1 MKLFFKRYWR
11 VPVVALLGALIAFG
25 GSFVLEET
33 YTSTTR
39 VLIRGL
45 DANLT
50 TTPGAPTT
58 ATGQVDATGARSFA
72 ETQAG
77 LASSREVA
85 ERVVDQLGLDQP
97 KPDSGGPIHTLAK
110 GLAWTY
116 AHARAIATFG
126 FYKEADKHE
135 KAIGTVQGA
144 VSAHQ
149 LGTTSG
155 GATGQPASYVIEIT
169 ANGTTPAEA
178 RDIANTSADI
188 LVDLSNERYAADSA
202 NYIASLE
209 GQLDQTTKDVATA
222 ADAVAAYKV
231 AHNITALDD
240 QLVGNAQSAQ
250 SLTDQIRT
258 TTNDIAADQG
268 TVASLQSSLAA
279 TDPTTDSNQ
288 NITTGRSGTKVDNTA
303 ANPVYQ
309 ELQTQLATAQAKQK
323 ADETKLTSLQGQVGG
338 DAPTQ
343 LTADQSGL
351 LQLNQ
356 QLALAQ
362 DNQKSLNTTLAT
374 AKVDASSGKVDL
386 TRISVASLPTYPSAP
401 KRYLFLLLG
410 LLVGGLAGGG
420 LTWLARR
427 RKPSGDA
434 DDDDLDPHDRELLDT
449 DVDLRSQELNG
460 AGTREPV
467 GAGAG
472 PSASTAASPSAA
484 SPSAAGPS
492 AAGGGGN
499 GLASLF
505 GSQPGLTPPAPTR
518 RDADLTDPDQ
528 R

>member
-1 MKLFFKRYWR
+1 MTTKLFFKRYWR

-25 GSFVLEET
+25 GSFMLEET

-50 TTPGAPTT
+50 TTPGAPV
-58 ATGQVDATGARSFA
+58 APTGQVDATGARSFA

-110 GLAWTY
+110 GAAWTY
-116 AHARAIATFG
+116 AHARAILTFG
-126 FYKEADKHE
+126 FYKEAERRE

-155 GATGQPASYVIEIT
+155 GATGQPASYVLEIT
-169 ANGTTPAEA
+169 ANGTTPTEA

-188 LVDLSNERYAADSA
+188 LVDISNERYATDSA

-209 GQLDQTTKDVATA
+209 GQLDQTNEDVAAA
-222 ADAVAAYKV
+222 ADAVAAYKGS
-231 AHNITALDD
+231 HNISALDE

-250 SLTDQIRT
+250 SLTDQIRN

-268 TVASLQSSLAA
+268 TVASLQATLAA
-279 TDPTTDSNQ
+279 TDPTVDNNSAIQ
-288 NITTGRSGTKVDNTA
+288 TGRSTTDLNATGP
-303 ANPVYQ
+303 NPVHQ
-309 ELQTQLATAQAKQK
+309 DLQTQLATAQAKLK
-323 ADETKLTSLQGQVGG
+323 ADQEKLTSLQGQVGG
-338 DAPTQ
+338 DSPTQ

-351 LQLNQ
+351 LQVQQ

-362 DNQKSLNTTLAT
+362 DNQKSLNSTLAT

-420 LTWLARR
+420 LTWLAQR

-434 DDDDLDPHDRELLDT
+434 DDDDLDPRDRELLDT
-449 DVDLRSQELNG
+449 DVDLRTQELNG
-460 AGTREPV
+460 AGSREPV

-472 PSASTAASPSAA
+472 PSASGPAAPSATGATGA
-484 SPSAAGPS
+484 S
-492 AAGGGGN
+492 GGGGN
-499 GLASLF
+499 GLSSLF
-505 GSQPGLTPPAPTR
+505 GRQPGIVPPTPAR

-528 R
+528 Q

>member
-1 MKLFFKRYWR
+1 MTTKLFFKRYWR

-25 GSFVLEET
+25 GSFMLEET

-97 KPDSGGPIHTLAK
+97 KPDSGGPIHTVAK
-110 GLAWTY
+110 GAAWTY
-116 AHARAIATFG
+116 AHVRAILTFG
-126 FYKEADKHE
+126 FYKEAERRE

-155 GATGQPASYVIEIT
+155 GATGQPASYVLEIT
-169 ANGTTPAEA
+169 ANGTTPGEA
-178 RDIANTSADI
+178 RDIANASADI
-188 LVDLSNERYAADSA
+188 LVDISNERYATDSA

-209 GQLDQTTKDVATA
+209 GQLDQTTKDVAAA

-231 AHNITALDD
+231 AHNITAIDE

-250 SLTDQIRT
+250 SLTDQIRN
-258 TTNDIAADQG
+258 TTNDIAAANG
-268 TVASLQSSLAA
+268 TIASLQTSLAA
-279 TDPTTDSNQ
+279 TDPTIGTTSKIQ
-288 NITTGRSGTKVDNTA
+288 TGRSETDQNSTTP
-303 ANPVYQ
+303 NPVYQ
-309 ELQTQLATAQAKQK
+309 ELQNDLHTAQANLG
-323 ADETKLTSLQGQVGG
+323 ALNNKLQSLQGQVGG
-338 DAPTQ
+338 NAPTQ
-343 LTADQSGL
+343 LTTDQAGL
-351 LQLNQ
+351 LQLQQ

-420 LTWLARR
+420 LTWLAHR

-434 DDDDLDPHDRELLDT
+434 DDDDLDPRDRELLDT
-449 DVDLRSQELNG
+449 DVDLRNHELNG
-460 AGTREPV
+460 AGSREPV

-472 PSASTAASPSAA
+472 PSAGIPAGGAGTPSA
-484 SPSAAGPS
+484 S
-492 AAGGGGN
+492 GGGGN
-499 GLASLF
+499 GLGSLF
-505 GSQPGLTPPAPTR
+505 GRPGTAIPPTPAR

>member
-1 MKLFFKRYWR
+1 MTTKLFFKRYWR

-25 GSFVLEET
+25 GSFMLEET
-33 YTSTTR
+33 YTSSTR

-58 ATGQVDATGARSFA
+58 QTGQVDATGSRSFA

-97 KPDSGGPIHTLAK
+97 KPDSGGPLHTLAK
-110 GLAWTY
+110 GAAWTY
-116 AHARAIATFG
+116 SHVRAILTFG
-126 FYKEADKHE
+126 FYKEAERRE

-155 GATGQPASYVIEIT
+155 GATGQPASYVLEIT
-169 ANGTTPAEA
+169 ANGTSPNEA
-178 RDIANTSADI
+178 RDIANASADI
-188 LVDLSNERYAADSA
+188 LVDLSNERYATDSA

-209 GQLDQTTKDVATA
+209 GQLDQSNKDVATA
-222 ADAVAAYKV
+222 ADAVAAYKGS
-231 AHNITALDD
+231 HNISAIDE

-250 SLTDQIRT
+250 SLTDQIRA

-268 TVASLQSSLAA
+268 TVASLQASLAA
-279 TDPTTDSNQ
+279 TDPTAGTQSS
-288 NITTGRSGTKVDNTA
+288 IITGRSTTGQDTTA
-303 ANPVYQ
+303 PNPVYQ

-323 ADETKLTSLQGQVGG
+323 ADEQKLGSLQSQVGG
-338 DAPTQ
+338 EAPTQ

-351 LQLNQ
+351 LQVQQ

-362 DNQKSLNTTLAT
+362 DNQKTLNSNLLA
-374 AKVDASSGKVDL
+374 AKTDASSGKVDL
-386 TRISVASLPTYPSAP
+386 TRISVASLPTYPSSP

-420 LTWLARR
+420 LTWLAQR

-434 DDDDLDPHDRELLDT
+434 DDDDDLDPRDRELLDN
-449 DVDLRSQELNG
+449 DVDLRSHELNG

-467 GAGAG
+467 GAGSG
-472 PSASTAASPSAA
+472 PSAGGS
-484 SPSAAGPS
+484 
-492 AAGGGGN
+492 GGGGN

-505 GSQPGLTPPAPTR
+505 SQQTDITPTAPSR

>member
-25 GSFVLEET
+25 GSFMLEET

-97 KPDSGGPIHTLAK
+97 KPDSSGPLHTLAK
-110 GLAWTY
+110 GAAWTY
-116 AHARAIATFG
+116 AHARAIVTFG

-135 KAIGTVQGA
+135 KAIGTVQAA

-188 LVDLSNERYAADSA
+188 LVDISNERYATDSA
-202 NYIASLE
+202 NYIASLQS
-209 GQLDQTTKDVATA
+209 QLDQTNKDVAA
-222 ADAVAAYKV
+222 ASDAVAAYKNT
-231 AHNITALDD
+231 HNITALDE

-258 TTNDIAADQG
+258 TQNDIAAANG
-268 TVASLQSSLAA
+268 TIASLQASLAA
-279 TDPTTDSNQ
+279 TDPTIDSSS
-288 NITTGRSGTKVDNTA
+288 NIITGRSDTKQASTGP
-303 ANPVYQ
+303 NPVYQ
-309 ELQTQLATAQAKQK
+309 ELQNDLHTAQANLG
-323 ADETKLTSLQGQVGG
+323 ALNSKLTSLQGQVGG

-343 LTADQSGL
+343 LNTDQAGL
-351 LQLNQ
+351 LQVQQ

-362 DNQKSLNTTLAT
+362 DNQKSLNSTLAT

-427 RKPSGDA
+427 RRPSGDA
-434 DDDDLDPHDRELLDT
+434 DDDDLDPHDRELLDS
-449 DVDLRSQELNG
+449 DVDLRHQELNG

-472 PSASTAASPSAA
+472 PSASGSPSPTA
-484 SPSAAGPS
+484 STPTG

-499 GLASLF
+499 GLGSLF
-505 GSQPGLTPPAPTR
+505 GRQPGITPPTPAR
-518 RDADLTDPDQ
+518 RDADLTDPGQ
-528 R
+528 Q

>member
-1 MKLFFKRYWR
+1 MTTKLFFKRYWR

-25 GSFVLEET
+25 GSFMLEET

-50 TTPGAPTT
+50 TTPGAPTSS
-58 ATGQVDATGARSFA
+58 TGQVDATGPRSFA

-85 ERVVDQLGLDQP
+85 ERVVDELGLDQP
-97 KPDSGGPIHTLAK
+97 KDDSGGPLHTLAK
-110 GLAWTY
+110 GAAWTY
-116 AHARAIATFG
+116 AHLRAIATFG
-126 FYKEADKHE
+126 FYREADRHE
-135 KAIGTVQGA
+135 KAVGTVQA
-144 VSAHQ
+144 SVSAHQ
-149 LGTTSG
+149 LGTTTG

-188 LVDLSNERYAADSA
+188 LVDLSNERYATDSA

-209 GQLDQTTKDVATA
+209 TQLDQTTKDVAAA

-231 AHNITALDD
+231 AHNISAIDA

-258 TTNDIAADQG
+258 TQNDLAAAQG

-279 TDPTTDSNQ
+279 TDPTADSSTEM
-288 NITTGRSGTKVDNTA
+288 ITGRSQSDQNTTA
-303 ANPVYQ
+303 PNPVYQ
-309 ELQTQLATAQAKQK
+309 ELQNSLITARSNVEALNG
-323 ADETKLTSLQGQVGG
+323 KLGSLQGQVGG
-338 DAPTQ
+338 DSPAQ
-343 LTADQSGL
+343 LTADQAGL
-351 LQLNQ
+351 LQVQQ

-362 DNQKSLNTTLAT
+362 DNQTSLNSTLAT

-427 RKPSGDA
+427 RTPSGEA
-434 DDDDLDPHDRELLDT
+434 EDDDLDRQGRELLDS
-449 DVDLRSQELNG
+449 DVDLRSHELNG

-467 GAGAG
+467 SAGA
-472 PSASTAASPSAA
+472 S
-484 SPSAAGPS
+484 
-492 AAGGGGN
+492 GGGGN
-499 GLASLF
+499 GLGGRF
-505 GSQPGLTPPAPTR
+505 GTQPGINPPATAH
-518 RDADLTDPDQ
+518 RDADLTDPGQ
-528 R
+528 Q